1 MTSDTAK
8 TARTSVILS
17 EEKHELI
24 SKLAS
29 MNGVSTAW
37 IIRYALNE
45 FLEKYGSEKGLKIKP
60 VKE

>member
-8 TARTSVILS
+8 TVRTSVILS

-24 SKLAS
+24 AKLAS

-37 IIRYALNE
+37 IIRYPLNE
-45 FLEKYGSEKGLKIKP
+45 FLEKYGSEK
-60 VKE
+60 

>member
-8 TARTSVILS
+8 TVRTSVILS

-24 SKLAS
+24 AKLAS
-29 MNGVSTAW
+29 KNGVSTAW

-45 FLEKYGSEKGLKIKP
+45 FLEKYGNEKELKIKP

>member
-1 MTSDTAK
+1 MISDSAK
-8 TARTSVILS
+8 TVRTSVILS
-17 EEKHELI
+17 EEKHEFMA
-24 SKLAS
+24 KLAS

-45 FLEKYGSEKGLKIKP
+45 FLEKYVSETELKIKL

>member
-1 MTSDTAK
+1 MASDIAK
-8 TARTSVILS
+8 TVRTSVILS

-29 MNGVSTAW
+29 MNEVSTAW

-45 FLEKYGSEKGLKIKP
+45 FLEKYGSEKELKIRP
-60 VKE
+60 VRE

>member
-8 TARTSVILS
+8 TVRTSVILS

-24 SKLAS
+24 AKLAS

-45 FLEKYGSEKGLKIKP
+45 FFRKIWR
-60 VKE
+60 